1 MANTFKNAN
10 AVDVSDSSAATIY
23 TVPSATTSIILGLT
37 LANKN
42 AAARTVTVTWTDGSD
57 SNASTT
63 LLNEVSIPG
72 DTTLEVF
79 AGQKYVLMTTDAMKI
94 LASAA
99 SSIAASLFFMEIT

>member
-1 MANTFKNAN
+1 MANTFKNAK
-10 AVDVSDSSAATIY
+10 AVDVSNSSAATIY

-99 SSIAASLFFMEIT
+99 SSIDASLFYMEIT

>member
-1 MANTFKNAN
+1 MANTFKNAKD
-10 AVDVSDSSAATIY
+10 ADVSNSSAATLY
-23 TVPSATTSIILGLT
+23 TVPSSTTTILLGLN

-42 AAARTVTVTWTDGSD
+42 ASARTVTVTWTDGSD

-72 DTTLEVF
+72 DTSLEVF
-79 AGQKYVLMTTDAMKI
+79 AGQNIVLMTTDVLKV

-99 SSIAASLFFMEIT
+99 SSIDATLSYMEIT

>member
-1 MANTFKNAN
+1 MANTFKNAK

-79 AGQKYVLMTTDAMKI
+79 AGQKYVLMTTEAMKI

-99 SSIAASLFFMEIT
+99 SYIEAYLFFMEIT